1 MAKFLANEN
10 VPRDAVI
17 AARQLEIDLAW
28 IKELAPGVPDEEVL
42 TMSLDQERV
51 LVTFDK
57 DFGELAF
64 QQGKDAS
71 CGVILFRP
79 RLQSPQFLAQFV
91 VSVLSQV
98 IDWEGHFAVAQ
109 ETNIRVIPLPSRQ
122 SP

>member
-51 LVTFDK
+51 LATFGCIPPTHS
-57 DFGELAF
+57 DF
-64 QQGKDAS
+64 Q
-71 CGVILFRP
+71 
-79 RLQSPQFLAQFV
+79 
-91 VSVLSQV
+91 
-98 IDWEGHFAVAQ
+98 
-109 ETNIRVIPLPSRQ
+109 
-122 SP
+122 